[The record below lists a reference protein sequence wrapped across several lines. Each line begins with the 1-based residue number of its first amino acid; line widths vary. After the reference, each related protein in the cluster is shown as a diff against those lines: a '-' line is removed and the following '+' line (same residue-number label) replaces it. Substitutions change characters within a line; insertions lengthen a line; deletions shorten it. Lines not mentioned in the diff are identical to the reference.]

1 MSETKR
7 GCCGGATREE
17 AAAAEVCSL
26 PPDDLQERLAMI
38 RADFAP
44 RVLRRER
51 LPDGR
56 AWAFE
61 AAMRPDLARL
71 VALERACCSG
81 LAWSLRE
88 DGATTWLEVR
98 GPGVD
103 ALPELDA
110 RT

>member
-1 MSETKR
+1 
-7 GCCGGATREE
+7 
-17 AAAAEVCSL
+17 
-26 PPDDLQERLAMI
+26 
-38 RADFAP
+38 
-44 RVLRRER
+44 
-51 LPDGR
+51 
-56 AWAFE
+56 
-61 AAMRPDLARL
+61 MRPDLARL

-110 RT
+110 RA